1 VDQSI
6 FIFSRQNGEDYL
18 TYLSAQVL
26 PCGSSNIER
35 RAAKE
40 AGSVDWKSLEVWRE
54 RKERGENRPELSD
67 AKEWVARQL
76 NLRTEGTLALAK
88 RKLFVRQQLDDIKVI
103 FGGGGHCDNPYMHGV
118 MNPFSGHLFSKP
130 IKPSVIGMPVPGD
143 LEIERNTSHWMRRL
157 TVAYGL
163 SFEKGELARF
173 DLPSAVSDPEPEE
186 IWRPSRP
193 TGHAPTKDEC

>member
-26 PCGSSNIER
+26 PCGSSHIEHS
-35 RAAKE
+35 AAEE

-54 RKERGENRPELSD
+54 RKERGENRQELSA
-67 AKEWVARQL
+67 AKERISK
-76 NLRTEGTLALAK
+76 NLERGTQSTLALAK
-88 RKLFVRQQLDDIKVI
+88 KKLFVWQQLDDIKVI
-103 FGGGGHCDNPYMHGV
+103 FGGGGHCDYPYKHGA
-118 MNPFSGHLFSKP
+118 MRPFSGSLFRQS
-130 IKPSVIGMPVPGD
+130 IKPDVIGMPVPGD
-143 LEIERNTSHWMRRL
+143 LELESNSSRWMQRL

-163 SFEKGELARF
+163 SFEQGELARF

-186 IWRPSRP
+186 IWRPPRP